1 MSAAPQP
8 REASVDEP
16 AGRERPRGGPARL
29 DVPAVGDLGLIVSR
43 DLLAEVPEAHRERY
57 LQAVGQFSAAKYQLG
72 VEVAKRLPALLADDP
87 DAAER
92 FLAALAEIGAAGWR
106 TGVEAARYLPLLQSA
121 PDPTL
126 AEGYVETIVD
136 ANRIPVDPEDS
147 AAEEELGELEA
158 GLDRA
163 EALRV
168 RADAVRTLLARRRQ
182 GDERRAAHAVN
193 LAARL
198 PTTLARL
205 RRPARAVY
213 LEQVHLVALA
223 DSDAAVAAAESLAE
237 LLNSERVS
245 ADGAAEWVARG
256 LEVLE
261 RNRDIGRGYFRLSS
275 KQAFQVLDEL
285 KEGLSLK
292 SVGRVLKLYAT
303 ALSGREVAI
312 RATDELHAIDAFS
325 AEHIVLPPEMRLF
338 EDDET
343 NFVAYKVAT
352 AHGAGRI
359 EFGTYGFRLDD
370 ISDTVERLEFRY
382 GQGRR

>member
-1 MSAAPQP
+1 M
-8 REASVDEP
+8 
-16 AGRERPRGGPARL
+16 
-29 DVPAVGDLGLIVSR
+29 
-43 DLLAEVPEAHRERY
+43 AEV
-57 LQAVGQFSAAKYQLG
+57 
-72 VEVAKRLPALLADDP
+72 
-87 DAAER
+87 
-92 FLAALAEIGAAGWR
+92 GAAGWR

-126 AEGYVETIVD
+126 ADGYIETIVG
-136 ANRIPVDPEDS
+136 ANSVPVDPDDS
-147 AAEEELGELEA
+147 AAEEELAELEA

-163 EALRV
+163 ELLRL
-168 RADAVRTLLARRRQ
+168 RADEIRTLLARRRQ
-182 GDERRAAHAVN
+182 GDERRSARAVD
-193 LAARL
+193 LAAIL
-198 PTTLARL
+198 PATVARL
-205 RRPARAVY
+205 RRPARAAY

-223 DSDAAVAAAESLAE
+223 DSDAALAAAESLAD

-245 ADGAAEWVARG
+245 PDGAAEWVARG
-256 LEVLE
+256 LEVLQ

-303 ALSGREVAI
+303 ALSGQEVAI
-312 RATDELHAIDAFS
+312 RATDELHAIDAFG
-325 AEHIVLPPEMRLF
+325 AEHIVLPPEMRMF
-338 EDDET
+338 EDDAT

-382 GQGRR
+382 GQARR